1 MLRKLLIL
9 TLFLSLSACSKDE
22 SATDKHNDKDGH
34 VEHAQHKDAEHHGS
48 EKKESHS
55 DHDDHKDAEH
65 HSSEKQGSHD
75 DHAEHKDAEHHGSEK
90 QDSHDDHA
98 EHKDAEH
105 HGNEKQ
111 GSHDDHAEHKDTEHH
126 SSEQK
131 VAHNDHDEHKDDEHH
146 NEKAEGGD
154 EHDGHGGHE
163 EAPGS
168 VHLKA
173 EQMQA
178 ANIVVEALKLSDVKT
193 TIRAPGEIKLNAYNT
208 IKVSPRIN
216 AQVIARHAVLGDEVI
231 KGQDLVTLSS
241 VEMAEAQG
249 QLLLADKEWSRVKK
263 LGRKVVSAR
272 RYITAKV
279 EYEKSYAN
287 AKAFGMNENE
297 IKNLLSQKH
306 SADGSFK
313 LVALQ
318 AGRVIHDK
326 FIVGERIEAGYEL
339 MVITDESTMWVEAR
353 VTPQVTN
360 SVDIGN
366 SAEIL
371 LSDKKFPAKVVQLHH
386 SLDETTRTSA
396 VRLEVSND
404 DDLLHAGMFV
414 TAFIETRNTSKA
426 MQVPEE
432 SVLRSSDGDWQ
443 IMVEQGEAGEFKAV
457 EVELKK
463 VSNGMAII
471 GSKGSYKIGPGT
483 RVVTHGAFFVQSELA
498 KGGFEIH
505 NH

>member
-9 TLFLSLSACSKDE
+9 TLLLSLSACSKDE
-22 SATDKHNDKDGH
+22 SATDKHNEKNDH
-34 VEHAQHKDAEHHGS
+34 VEHAEHKDTEHHGS
-48 EKKESHS
+48 EKQATHT
-55 DHDDHKDAEH
+55 DHDEHKDDEH
-65 HSSEKQGSHD
+65 HSSEAQGSHD
-75 DHAEHKDAEHHGSEK
+75 DHAEHKDDEHHGSEK
-90 QDSHDDHA
+90 QTSH
-98 EHKDAEH
+98 
-105 HGNEKQ
+105 
-111 GSHDDHAEHKDTEHH
+111 SDHAEHKDTEHH
-126 SSEQK
+126 S
-131 VAHNDHDEHKDDEHH
+131 
-146 NEKAEGGD
+146 EKAEAGD
-154 EHDGHGGHE
+154 DDGHGHGGHE

-168 VHLKA
+168 VDITA
-173 EQMQA
+173 QQMQTA
-178 ANIVVEALKLSDVKT
+178 GIVVEPLKLSDVKVS
-193 TIRAPGEIKLNAYNT
+193 IRAPGEVRLNAYNT

-216 AQVIARHAVLGDEVI
+216 AQVIARHAVLGDEVV

-287 AKAFGMNENE
+287 AKAFGMNEYE
-297 IKNLLSQKH
+297 IKDLLSQKH

-313 LVALQ
+313 LVAQQ

-339 MVITDESTMWVEAR
+339 MVISDESTMWVEAR

-366 SAEIL
+366 YAEVL
-371 LSDKKFPAKVVQLHH
+371 LGDEKFPARVIQLHH

-396 VRLEVSND
+396 VRLAVAND
-404 DDLLHAGMFV
+404 NDHLHAGMFV
-414 TAFIETRNTSKA
+414 TAFIETQNTSKA
-426 MQVPEE
+426 IQVPEE

-443 IMVEQGEAGEFKAV
+443 IMVEQDEAGEFKAV

-471 GSKGSYKIGPGT
+471 ESKGKNKIGPGT

>member
-1 MLRKLLIL
+1 MLYKLLIL

-22 SATDKHNDKDGH
+22 STTAKHNDKGEH
-34 VEHAQHKDAEHHGS
+34 VEHANHKDAEHHG
-48 EKKESHS
+48 K
-55 DHDDHKDAEH
+55 
-65 HSSEKQGSHD
+65 EKQSLHD
-75 DHAEHKDAEHHGSEK
+75 DHAEHKDDEHHNSEKQGSHGDHAEHKDDEHHGSEK
-90 QDSHDDHA
+90 QTSHSDHA
-98 EHKDAEH
+98 EHKDNEH
-105 HGNEKQ
+105 HDEK
-111 GSHDDHAEHKDTEHH
+111 SKADD
-126 SSEQK
+126 
-131 VAHNDHDEHKDDEHH
+131 
-146 NEKAEGGD
+146 G
-154 EHDGHGGHE
+154 DGHGGHE
-163 EAPGS
+163 EAPES
-168 VHLKA
+168 VDITVA
-173 EQMQA
+173 QMQA
-178 ANIVVEALKLSDVKT
+178 AGIVVEALKLSDVKT
-193 TIRAPGEIKLNAYNT
+193 SIRAPGEIKLNAYNT

-216 AQVIARHAVLGDEVI
+216 AQVLARHAVLGEEVV
-231 KGQDLVTLSS
+231 KGQALVTLSS

-249 QLLLADKEWSRVKK
+249 QLLLADKEWVRVKK

-279 EYEKSYAN
+279 EYEKTYAN
-287 AKAFGMNENE
+287 AKAFGMNEDE

-313 LVALQ
+313 LVAQQ
-318 AGRVIHDK
+318 AGRIIHDK
-326 FIVGERIEAGYEL
+326 FIVGELVAAGYEL

-366 SAEIL
+366 NAEVL
-371 LSDKKFPAKVVQLHH
+371 LGNEKFPAKVIQLHH

-396 VRLEVSND
+396 IRLEVKND
-404 DDLLHAGMFV
+404 DDRLHAGMFV
-414 TAFIETRNTSKA
+414 ATFIETQNTSKA
-426 MQVPEE
+426 LQVPEE
-432 SVLRSSDGDWQ
+432 AVLRSNDGDWQ
-443 IMVEQGEAGEFKAV
+443 IMIEQDEAGEFKAV

-471 GSKGSYKIGPGT
+471 ASKGANIIGPGT

>member
-9 TLFLSLSACSKDE
+9 TLLLSLSACSKDE
-22 SATDKHNDKDGH
+22 SAADKHNEKNDH
-34 VEHAQHKDAEHHGS
+34 VEHAEHKDTEHHGS
-48 EKKESHS
+48 EKQTSHS
-55 DHDDHKDAEH
+55 DHDEHKDDEH
-65 HSSEKQGSHD
+65 HSREAQGSHD

-90 QDSHDDHA
+90 QTSH
-98 EHKDAEH
+98 
-105 HGNEKQ
+105 
-111 GSHDDHAEHKDTEHH
+111 SDHAEHKDTEHH
-126 SSEQK
+126 SDK
-131 VAHNDHDEHKDDEHH
+131 DEADDGH
-146 NEKAEGGD
+146 
-154 EHDGHGGHE
+154 GHGGHE

-168 VHLKA
+168 VDITPQ
-173 EQMQA
+173 QMQTA
-178 ANIVVEALKLSDVKT
+178 GIVVEPLKLSDVKVS
-193 TIRAPGEIKLNAYNT
+193 IRAPGEVKLNAYNT

-216 AQVIARHAVLGDEVI
+216 AQVIARHAVLGDEVV

-287 AKAFGMNENE
+287 AKAFGMNEYE
-297 IKNLLSQKH
+297 IKDLLSQKH

-313 LVALQ
+313 LVAQQ
-318 AGRVIHDK
+318 AGRIIHDK

-366 SAEIL
+366 HAEVL
-371 LSDKKFPAKVVQLHH
+371 LGDEKFPARVIQLHH

-396 VRLEVSND
+396 VRLEVAND
-404 DDLLHAGMFV
+404 NDRLHAGMFV
-414 TAFIETRNTSKA
+414 TTFIETQDTSKA
-426 MQVPEE
+426 IQVPEE
-432 SVLRSSDGDWQ
+432 AVLRSSDGDWQ
-443 IMVEQGEAGEFKAV
+443 IFVEQDEAGEFKAV
-457 EVELKK
+457 EVDVRQIFDGKAVIEGVKP
-463 VSNGMAII
+463 
-471 GSKGSYKIGPGT
+471 GSK
-483 RVVTHGAFFVQSELA
+483 VVTAGAFFIQSEIA